1 VTVDKQPETR
11 AVEGA
16 RQLALG
22 VHVSELQRS
31 ITWYQAI
38 GFELVERKETF
49 AVLGWDD
56 ARFFIKEH
64 PQHGSG
70 DTNANIR
77 VMVPDVDLQ
86 WDQVETLGLKVVVPI
101 DDRVT
106 VCAISP
112 SQIPT
117 DLASVSAPPW
127 RTFAAAEANTERSS
141 SLL

>member
-16 RQLALG
+16 RQLALE

-101 DDRVT
+101 DDRVYGLRDFT
-106 VCAISP
+106 VADPDGFGIRFGTSLA
-112 SQIPT
+112 
-117 DLASVSAPPW
+117 DL
-127 RTFAAAEANTERSS
+127 RRG
-141 SLL
+141 